1 MSDRAVIIYYDD
13 IDVFNNVPCPTPFVS
28 LSNSVINY
36 GKKHGQLSSLTLQGI
51 ITGVGNIS
59 GESGTYQRSLNLLS
73 GFSKNFKTLKIVDQ
87 ESTGTLFEEKAKVNN
102 ISFSESTF
110 AAASDFTINIECYQ
124 SGLFPEHNGII
135 DPEDSF
141 DFTRSDNGSVTLVRT
156 VSARGF
162 DTNSATESNALQ
174 NAINYVSSRTGLSAI
189 DSYSLGHFISGTGNG
204 NNLILTSQSEN
215 IDRFSA
221 NYSIV
226 EEYEYQE
233 LNGTD
238 AGLYGNLTY
247 PIYKTCNFS
256 YSPSSLNSPIE
267 EASFN
272 INFKTTTGDKAFSY
286 LRSGVA
292 KYVNELKAAN
302 TGLSTISDAMVQ
314 TAYRDFDLQSG
325 AIFYNVNE
333 NKNERSIDVT
343 LNISND
349 KTFDIDYGVYFQEDF
364 SVQTDTI
371 TEISNIEYNFEI
383 RPFGLSLNRD
393 VSSATYHYIAD
404 ANDLMKRSADYF
416 NSKYPGQTYTNVLT
430 DKCKTAYSGVISSNS
445 DEINKITV
453 IDITKNDN
461 QNDGTISLSCSA
473 TNKEVFT
480 ANVGGIIPVK
490 DGDYSYE
497 CSVPRKVVKYN
508 KSSLNNNHSLIN
520 QYDDLYTRQNF
531 SINLNGRVPI
541 TVEYDHSNKGGYI
554 NLKTAIDNFV
564 DEAMS
569 SMTGLNSNI
578 ESRSLSI
585 NDNGSFTASK
595 TVSSQE
601 KINGY
606 KALHDPHLYSRS

>member
-174 NAINYVSSRTGLSAI
+174 NAINYVSSRTRLSAI

-292 KYVNELKAAN
+292 RYVNELKAAN